1 MESNCLLNVII
12 DTFIQFD
19 KIKNEMFLPAFEEA
33 IKLANESI
41 DKLIKEEFTITLFE
55 KATDLFDQIK
65 IIYNNQRRMD
75 SLNEENLQTEKINT
89 LISVFETS
97 IYSNKA
103 LFDKFMSYKSTIN
116 DKETES
122 AFNVHYRKFIENGM
136 QQTEENSKR
145 LKEIKIE
152 MSHLISD
159 YEKNIIKDTDEFYMI
174 LDKEEDTKDFPE
186 SIKKIAKEEAK
197 KKDKEGYC
205 FTLHF
210 PSYRAIMMYC
220 CNPEI
225 RKTFYLKYNSKCYK
239 TKNSNVDILKKIVS
253 LRKEKAILLGYSSY
267 NEYVLSNRMA
277 KSEQNVFD
285 FQKSIYDK
293 VIPKAKEEY
302 ETLLQF
308 AIQNETNRTID
319 KLEPWDLSY
328 YSEKQKKSIFGIDTE
343 TLRSHFPL
351 NKVFDVLFSLL
362 KELYDIDVNEDKTV
376 KLYHNDIIIFN
387 VKSNDKIIG
396 YLYYDL
402 FPRKSKT
409 MGGWVYPLKPKVI
422 NEIPFVGIMANIQ
435 KNSEGSG
442 AQAFLSLREAETI
455 FHETG
460 HAMHILL
467 SEAKYKTLTGI
478 NVLWDFV
485 EVPSQLMENFIYE
498 KYILTKFDF
507 NDELIVTV
515 QKMKNYL
522 IAIGT
527 LRQLNFSSVDMKL
540 HAKDFDLEC
549 DIEQFEKKIMIEVM
563 TKPEGISS
571 LTAFSHLFNATYD
584 YSCGYYSYMWAEVFA
599 LDGYDEFRKGNIK
612 EVGKR
617 YRECILSKGSSEDP
631 EILFERFKGRK
642 YSIEPFLKD
651 KGLL

>member
-1 MESNCLLNVII
+1 M
-12 DTFIQFD
+12 
-19 KIKNEMFLPAFEEA
+19 
-33 IKLANESI
+33 
-41 DKLIKEEFTITLFE
+41 
-55 KATDLFDQIK
+55 
-65 IIYNNQRRMD
+65 
-75 SLNEENLQTEKINT
+75 
-89 LISVFETS
+89 
-97 IYSNKA
+97 
-103 LFDKFMSYKSTIN
+103 
-116 DKETES
+116 
-122 AFNVHYRKFIENGM
+122 
-136 QQTEENSKR
+136 
-145 LKEIKIE
+145 
-152 MSHLISD
+152 
-159 YEKNIIKDTDEFYMI
+159 
-174 LDKEEDTKDFPE
+174 
-186 SIKKIAKEEAK
+186 
-197 KKDKEGYC
+197 
-205 FTLHF
+205 
-210 PSYRAIMMYC
+210 
-220 CNPEI
+220 
-225 RKTFYLKYNSKCYK
+225 
-239 TKNSNVDILKKIVS
+239 
-253 LRKEKAILLGYSSY
+253 
-267 NEYVLSNRMA
+267 
-277 KSEQNVFD
+277 
-285 FQKSIYDK
+285 
-293 VIPKAKEEY
+293 
-302 ETLLQF
+302 
-308 AIQNETNRTID
+308 
-319 KLEPWDLSY
+319 
-328 YSEKQKKSIFGIDTE
+328 
-343 TLRSHFPL
+343 
-351 NKVFDVLFSLL
+351 FDVLFSLL

-402 FPRKSKT
+402 FPRKGKT

-442 AQAFLSLREAETI
+442 AQAFLSLGEAETI